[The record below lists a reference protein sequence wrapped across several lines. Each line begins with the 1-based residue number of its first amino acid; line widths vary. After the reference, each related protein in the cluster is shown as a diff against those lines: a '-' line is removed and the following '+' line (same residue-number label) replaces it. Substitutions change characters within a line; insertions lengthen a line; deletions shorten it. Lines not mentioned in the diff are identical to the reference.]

1 MGRPTKP
8 KPTATFTNEEVPI
21 KNKKQ
26 QICSII
32 KRKTKEKFLSESQ
45 KEYYEKLVNNQ
56 ITICSGPAGVGKSYI
71 AMKCAVD
78 LLSDPNTPYEKII
91 IVRPAVEAEEKLGS
105 LPGGVEEK
113 LDPYIFPSYYLLNKI
128 IGKDTREKLK
138 EIEAIEVFALAY
150 MRGMNIDNSIL
161 IFEEAQNSTPSQM
174 KLLLTRIGFNSK
186 FFISGDLEQFDRH
199 KDKTQTG
206 LWDALKKFQNMN
218 DIGVFEFK
226 STDTLKKIQQEYEKW
241 YLNNPFRDE
250 NEEDDF
256 KYEVLSE
263 LTTLDIFSHLK
274 FRSEDELY
282 DFLYKEHTM
291 EIFGH
296 AGSVEPSG
304 LVELNEF
311 YLDVR
316 ESHDIIVVSD
326 EIGKSKPASLFFI
339 SKFGCLVESVKF
351 YSESTINSLWDS
363 VDILLTANPK
373 LLLNHPKN
381 KIVIKFNTT
390 YNNDVESEFYI
401 SSLKE
406 LKTKIQ
412 EII

>member
-1 MGRPTKP
+1 M
-8 KPTATFTNEEVPI
+8 
-21 KNKKQ
+21 
-26 QICSII
+26 
-32 KRKTKEKFLSESQ
+32 
-45 KEYYEKLVNNQ
+45 
-56 ITICSGPAGVGKSYI
+56 
-71 AMKCAVD
+71 
-78 LLSDPNTPYEKII
+78 
-91 IVRPAVEAEEKLGS
+91 
-105 LPGGVEEK
+105 
-113 LDPYIFPSYYLLNKI
+113 
-128 IGKDTREKLK
+128 
-138 EIEAIEVFALAY
+138 
-150 MRGMNIDNSIL
+150 
-161 IFEEAQNSTPSQM
+161 
-174 KLLLTRIGFNSK
+174 RIGIEIN
-186 FFISGDLEQFDRH
+186 
-199 KDKTQTG
+199 
-206 LWDALKKFQNMN
+206 
-218 DIGVFEFK
+218 GVLR
-226 STDTLKKIQQEYEKW
+226 DTLKKIQQEYEKW

-263 LTTLDIFSHLK
+263 LTTLNISNHLK

-311 YLDVR
+311 YLDMR
-316 ESHDIIVVSD
+316 ESHEIIVVSD

-339 SKFGCLVESVKF
+339 SKFGCLVETVKF

-390 YNNDVESEFYI
+390 YNNDVESEFHI

-412 EII
+412 EIT

>member
-1 MGRPTKP
+1 MKIGIEL
-8 KPTATFTNEEVPI
+8 N
-21 KNKKQ
+21 
-26 QICSII
+26 
-32 KRKTKEKFLSESQ
+32 
-45 KEYYEKLVNNQ
+45 
-56 ITICSGPAGVGKSYI
+56 GV
-71 AMKCAVD
+71 
-78 LLSDPNTPYEKII
+78 L
-91 IVRPAVEAEEKLGS
+91 R
-105 LPGGVEEK
+105 
-113 LDPYIFPSYYLLNKI
+113 
-128 IGKDTREKLK
+128 
-138 EIEAIEVFALAY
+138 
-150 MRGMNIDNSIL
+150 
-161 IFEEAQNSTPSQM
+161 
-174 KLLLTRIGFNSK
+174 
-186 FFISGDLEQFDRH
+186 
-199 KDKTQTG
+199 
-206 LWDALKKFQNMN
+206 
-218 DIGVFEFK
+218 
-226 STDTLKKIQQEYEKW
+226 DTLKKIQQEYEKW

-263 LTTLDIFSHLK
+263 LTTLNISNHLK

-311 YLDVR
+311 YLDMR

-339 SKFGCLVESVKF
+339 SKFGCLVETVKF

-381 KIVIKFNTT
+381 KIVIKFNTI
-390 YNNDVESEFYI
+390 YNEGIESNFNI

-412 EII
+412 EIT

>member
-1 MGRPTKP
+1 M
-8 KPTATFTNEEVPI
+8 
-21 KNKKQ
+21 
-26 QICSII
+26 
-32 KRKTKEKFLSESQ
+32 
-45 KEYYEKLVNNQ
+45 
-56 ITICSGPAGVGKSYI
+56 
-71 AMKCAVD
+71 
-78 LLSDPNTPYEKII
+78 
-91 IVRPAVEAEEKLGS
+91 
-105 LPGGVEEK
+105 
-113 LDPYIFPSYYLLNKI
+113 
-128 IGKDTREKLK
+128 
-138 EIEAIEVFALAY
+138 
-150 MRGMNIDNSIL
+150 
-161 IFEEAQNSTPSQM
+161 
-174 KLLLTRIGFNSK
+174 RIGIELN
-186 FFISGDLEQFDRH
+186 
-199 KDKTQTG
+199 
-206 LWDALKKFQNMN
+206 
-218 DIGVFEFK
+218 GVLR
-226 STDTLKKIQQEYEKW
+226 DTLKKIQQEYEKW

-263 LTTLDIFSHLK
+263 LTTLNISNHLK

-311 YLDVR
+311 YLDMR

-381 KIVIKFNTT
+381 KMVIKFNTI
-390 YNNDVESEFYI
+390 YNEDIETDFNI

-412 EII
+412 EIT

>member
-1 MGRPTKP
+1 MKIGIEL
-8 KPTATFTNEEVPI
+8 N
-21 KNKKQ
+21 
-26 QICSII
+26 
-32 KRKTKEKFLSESQ
+32 
-45 KEYYEKLVNNQ
+45 
-56 ITICSGPAGVGKSYI
+56 GV
-71 AMKCAVD
+71 
-78 LLSDPNTPYEKII
+78 L
-91 IVRPAVEAEEKLGS
+91 R
-105 LPGGVEEK
+105 
-113 LDPYIFPSYYLLNKI
+113 
-128 IGKDTREKLK
+128 
-138 EIEAIEVFALAY
+138 
-150 MRGMNIDNSIL
+150 
-161 IFEEAQNSTPSQM
+161 
-174 KLLLTRIGFNSK
+174 
-186 FFISGDLEQFDRH
+186 
-199 KDKTQTG
+199 
-206 LWDALKKFQNMN
+206 
-218 DIGVFEFK
+218 
-226 STDTLKKIQQEYEKW
+226 DTLKKIQQEYEKW

-263 LTTLDIFSHLK
+263 LTTLNISNHLK

-311 YLDVR
+311 YLDMR

-390 YNNDVESEFYI
+390 YNEGIESDFNI

-412 EII
+412 EIA